1 MLFPEIDALARAA
14 AGDVPSPTDPQI
26 AALFNALGLAADQR
40 ASAARQALQRWAE
53 DRRSPQAERDHAAR
67 RLAELAAG

>member
-1 MLFPEIDALARAA
+1 MQFPEIDALARAA
-14 AGDVPSPTDPQI
+14 AGAGPSPSDPQI
-26 AALFNALGLAADQR
+26 AALFNALGLVADQR

-53 DRRSPQAERDHAAR
+53 DRRAPQAERDHAVR

>member
-1 MLFPEIDALARAA
+1 MPFPEIDALARAA
-14 AGDVPSPTDPQI
+14 AGDVLSPTDPQI
-26 AALFNALGLAADQR
+26 AALFNALGVAADQR

-53 DRRSPQAERDHAAR
+53 DRRAPQAERDHAVS

>member
-1 MLFPEIDALARAA
+1 MQFPEIDALARAA
-14 AGDVPSPTDPQI
+14 AGDVPAPSDPQI

-53 DRRSPQAERDHAAR
+53 DRCAPQAERDHAAK